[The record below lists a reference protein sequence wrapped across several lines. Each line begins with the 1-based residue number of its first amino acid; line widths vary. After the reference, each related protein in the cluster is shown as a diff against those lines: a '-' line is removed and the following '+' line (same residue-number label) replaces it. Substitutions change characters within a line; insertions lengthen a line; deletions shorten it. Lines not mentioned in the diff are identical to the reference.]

1 MTFLIFPN
9 SKLPFLLFSSKRPI
23 SQKISGLWFWFYSYV
38 LFWRNQDFLTEVG
51 VIIRVKI
58 KIKVDLGNKA
68 LLFAADIGCI
78 VSIIFS
84 Q

>member
-1 MTFLIFPN
+1 MIFLIYPN
-9 SKLPFLLFSSKRPI
+9 SKFLFLLFSSKRPI
-23 SQKISGLWFWFYSYV
+23 SQKISGLWSYSYV
-38 LFWRNQDFLTEVG
+38 LFWRNQDYLTEVG
-51 VIIRVKI
+51 VLIRVKI